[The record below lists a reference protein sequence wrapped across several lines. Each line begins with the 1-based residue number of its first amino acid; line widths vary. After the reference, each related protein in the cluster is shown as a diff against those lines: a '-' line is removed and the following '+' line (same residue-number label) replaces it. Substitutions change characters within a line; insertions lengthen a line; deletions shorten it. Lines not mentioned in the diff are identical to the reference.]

1 MRRFCLILE
10 MLYQCYELFSTLLM
24 LSLFLAF
31 YFLDSIFALI
41 INRYLRRNLIVYFVF
56 NSSTTTKMISKN
68 VMMI

>member
-41 INRYLRRNLIVYFVF
+41 INRYLEI
-56 NSSTTTKMISKN
+56 
-68 VMMI
+68 